1 MEKIKKFLLYC
12 FTDNGILNKKQ
23 RSIIHKNLIISPFY
37 GLIEMI
43 GIGLIVIL
51 LINILNK
58 DFINRINDKLNFVS
72 SFNLE
77 VTNLNLYIACI
88 CLIFVKYVTQYF
100 IVVFTFKNLRNI
112 HYEVTID
119 HLSLNMNSKSEFLL
133 QKNISNIIRS
143 VINDTNII
151 FIDFLRPAI
160 EIFKEICVII
170 FIIIILLFF
179 NGFKVFGI
187 LLFFSVILL
196 LITKSAT
203 KIGKKVS
210 FERFTY
216 NKKFF
221 KNLSEFFL
229 LIKEIRLKNFEEQF
243 ILQRG
248 KEFKL
253 ATNAFAKEN
262 IIGHKL
268 KFLFEGIFITSILIL
283 IGYLFFFSEMDSK
296 TIYSN
301 LFVLVLPSLRLM
313 PSFLRIN
320 GYINKINFNYGIIDG
335 VEKNIKLLKQNQL
348 IRDKNNYDFKN
359 EIKINELNFSYEK
372 KIIFKNANIKIMKG
386 KSHAIIGPTGC
397 GKSTLVEILLGFK
410 SIKAGTI
417 KMDGKEISNRDSYGW
432 RKNFGY
438 VPQDTYLID
447 GTLIEN
453 ITLDKENLSKT
464 NKENILQIL
473 KYLQLDDLANYEEIF
488 EKKVGSYGKKIS
500 GGQKQRIGLA
510 RTLFNNPEI
519 IILDEPTSALNKEKS
534 SEIIDFIINLNKT
547 LIMIT
552 HDEKLLDKFDFVY
565 KIHQNEIK
573 KIN

>member
-1 MEKIKKFLLYC
+1 MEKIQKFLLYC
-12 FTDNGILNKKQ
+12 FTENGILNKKQ

-43 GIGLIVIL
+43 GIGIIVVL
-51 LINILNK
+51 LINILNE
-58 DFINRINDKLNFVS
+58 DFIYKINDNLNFIS

-88 CLIFVKYVTQYF
+88 CLILIKYITQYF
-100 IVVFTFKNLRNI
+100 IVIFTYKNLRDI

-133 QKNISNIIRS
+133 QKNISSLIRS
-143 VINDTNII
+143 VINDTSII

-187 LLFFSVILL
+187 LLFFSAILF
-196 LITKSAT
+196 LITKTAT

-210 FERFTY
+210 FERFKY

-221 KNLSEFFL
+221 KNFSKFFL
-229 LIKEIRLKNFEEQF
+229 LIKEIRLKNFEDEF
-243 ILQRG
+243 ISQRG
-248 KEFKL
+248 REFKL

-262 IIGHKL
+262 IIGYRL

-313 PSFLRIN
+313 PAFLRIN

-348 IRDKNNYDFKN
+348 IRDDNNYDFKN
-359 EIKINELNFSYEK
+359 EIKINKLNFSYDK
-372 KIIFKNANIKIMKG
+372 KEIFKNTNIKLIKG
-386 KSHAIIGPTGC
+386 KSHAIVGPTGC

-410 SIKAGTI
+410 NIQTGTI
-417 KMDGKEISNRDSYGW
+417 EMDGKEVINRDSYGW

-453 ITLDKENLSKT
+453 ITLDKENLSKR

-473 KYLQLDDLANYEEIF
+473 KYLQLNDLANYVEIF

-510 RTLFNNPEI
+510 RTLFKNPEI

-565 KIHQNEIK
+565 KIHQNKIE